1 MQSGEDRHLSL
12 GVPAMDQEHRQMAAL
27 VDDICNLP
35 WPPSDL
41 AMLEWRLQLLAEH
54 THEHFAAEEELMKA
68 RSYPDTKPHM
78 LRHRAL
84 LAQLSILRTALTE
97 GVLDWD
103 HAKTMHLFRDWLIQH
118 IHKCDRPFATYLH
131 MIEKMRGELR
141 GF

>member
-35 WPPSDL
+35 WPTLDL

-54 THEHFAAEEELMKA
+54 THEHFTAEEELMKA
-68 RSYPDTKPHM
+68 RNYRNFEPHM

-103 HAKTMHLFRDWLIQH
+103 HVKTIRLLRGWLIRH
-118 IHKCDRPFATYLH
+118 IHQYDRPFARYLH
-131 MIEKMRGELR
+131 MIEKHAG
-141 GF
+141 